1 MKYLFRLTKLIYLHL
16 RLVFCMKGFAIPLL
30 GVIFVILI
38 TSSVPSIAVD
48 DPVDN
53 KEVSEDADKLNI
65 VPTEDPKYKI
75 YLHVIVRNAQSE
87 LISVTETLPCQ
98 FGSNCFEYMPKCYLC
113 REAHEVTD
121 YAFDTLLG
129 KKEIIAIDNIKYE
142 KVQFS
147 DSSEQTVT
155 TITYYNQYL
164 FDRYDR
170 EPTGRWV
177 VEICGEVL
185 KKFGFECAQIF
196 QSRTSVVWLE
206 VGDVTTT
213 YWTILRETN

>member
-1 MKYLFRLTKLIYLHL
+1 MIFYVKRFT
-16 RLVFCMKGFAIPLL
+16 IPFL
-30 GVIFVILI
+30 GVIFVTLI
-38 TSSVPSIAVD
+38 TSSVLSIAAD
-48 DPVDN
+48 DPAGNNV
-53 KEVSEDADKLNI
+53 VSEDADKLNV
-65 VPTEDPKYKI
+65 VPTEDLKYEI
-75 YLHVIVRNAQSE
+75 YLHVVVRNAQDE
-87 LISVTETLPCQ
+87 LINVAETLPCQ
-98 FGSNCFEYMPKCYLC
+98 FANCSEYMV
-113 REAHEVTD
+113 HEVTD

-206 VGDVTTT
+206 VGDVTTA